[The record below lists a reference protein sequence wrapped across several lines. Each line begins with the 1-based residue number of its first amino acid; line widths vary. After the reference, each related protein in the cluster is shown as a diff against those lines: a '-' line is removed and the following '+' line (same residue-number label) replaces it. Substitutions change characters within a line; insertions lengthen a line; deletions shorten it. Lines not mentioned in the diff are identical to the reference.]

1 MVPAAA
7 TAAAIAAAY
16 PKAAS
21 VARELVAVAE
31 RLGAPPFVLANLI
44 QFESG
49 WNPRAVNPTSGA
61 SGLIQFMPSTAKRLG
76 TTVEA
81 IRRLDAAGQLPLV
94 ERYLAPFKGRLGS
107 QQAVAMA
114 VFYPVAMTWPED
126 KPFPTAVQRANP
138 GIRTPA
144 DYVAKLLRR
153 ARLTS
158 AEQVAV
164 RGAKVAGSAWLIG
177 GLTFAAVLAWR
188 AWRAGAFQGR
198 LPGAMGAGRATTQ
211 PSGAES

>member
-1 MVPAAA
+1 MAPS
-7 TAAAIAAAY
+7 TTTTAAIAAAY

-31 RLGAPPFVLANLI
+31 RLSAPPFALANLI

-49 WNPRAVNPTSGA
+49 WNPQAINKISGA
-61 SGLIQFMPSTAKRLG
+61 SGLIQFMPRTAARLG

-94 ERYLAPFKGRLGS
+94 EKYLAPFEGRLGS

-114 VFYPVAMTWPED
+114 VFYPVAMTWPDD
-126 KPFPTAVQRANP
+126 KPFPAAVQRANP

-158 AEQVAV
+158 VEQVAV
-164 RGAKVAGSAWLIG
+164 RGAKVAGGAWLAG
-177 GLTFAAVLAWR
+177 GLAFAAVLAWR
-188 AWRAGAFQGR
+188 AWRAGVFRGS
-198 LPGAMGAGRATTQ
+198 LTGATGAGSTSRSL
-211 PSGAES
+211 SGAES

>member
-1 MVPAAA
+1 MVSSAT

-16 PKAAS
+16 PKAAG

-31 RLGAPPFVLANLI
+31 RLGAPPFALANLI

-49 WNPRAVNPTSGA
+49 WNPQAINTTSGA

-94 ERYLAPFKGRLGS
+94 EKYLAPFKGRLGS

-114 VFYPVAMTWPED
+114 VFYPAAMTWPED
-126 KPFPTAVQRANP
+126 KPFPDAVQRSNP

-144 DYVAKLLRR
+144 DYVTKLLRR

-158 AEQVAV
+158 VEQVAV
-164 RGAKVAGSAWLIG
+164 RGAKVAGGAWLAG
-177 GLTFAAVLAWR
+177 SLALAVVLAWR
-188 AWRAGAFQGR
+188 AWHQGDQRGRLIGAAGAGSTSRQ
-198 LPGAMGAGRATTQ
+198 L
-211 PSGAES
+211 SGARS